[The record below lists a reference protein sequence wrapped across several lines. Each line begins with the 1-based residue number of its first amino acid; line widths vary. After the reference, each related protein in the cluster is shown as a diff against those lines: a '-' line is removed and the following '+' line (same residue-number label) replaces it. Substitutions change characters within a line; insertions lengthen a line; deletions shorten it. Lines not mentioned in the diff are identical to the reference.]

1 MSVLTICQN
10 ATAMLVGER
19 PPAFYSSNDEL
30 PVEIAAI
37 ANEAATD
44 IIKKHE
50 WSMLTRKWSEAGDG
64 VKSNFKFPDDYDRM
78 CLSTRVRVGGSII
91 ERAADIGSFEDVGDD
106 GWCKTWFP
114 MSGGI
119 EFASPVGD
127 GEVASYTYQSCFYA
141 TNQNGAPKRAFN
153 ADTDEFRLN
162 ERLLTLG
169 IIWRWRALKR
179 QDYQEDMQNYEIA
192 MSEQM
197 ARDGGA
203 RMVRS
208 GGELRGDFVTPW
220 PWSLG

>member
-1 MSVLTICQN
+1 MSVLAICQN

-30 PVEIAAI
+30 PVEISSI
-37 ANEAATD
+37 ANEAAAD

-64 VKSNFKFPDDYDRM
+64 VKTNFSFPSDYDRM
-78 CLSTRVRVGGSII
+78 CLSTRVRVGDSVI
-91 ERAADIGSFEDVGDD
+91 ERAADIGSFENLNGDW
-106 GWCKTWFP
+106 GNIWFP
-114 MSGGI
+114 MSGGV
-119 EFASPVGD
+119 EFTTLVGD
-127 GEVASYTYQSCFYA
+127 GEVVSYTYQSCFYA
-141 TNQNGAPKRAFN
+141 TNQNGAPKRAFD
-153 ADTDEFRLN
+153 ADTDDFRLN
-162 ERLLTLG
+162 GRLLTLG

-179 QDYQEDMQNYEIA
+179 QDYQEDMQNYEVA

-203 RMVRS
+203 RMIRS
-208 GGELRGDFVTPW
+208 GGDLRGDFVTPW

>member
-1 MSVLTICQN
+1 MSVLAICQN

-30 PVEIAAI
+30 PVEISAI
-37 ANEAATD
+37 ANEAAAD

-50 WSMLTRKWSEAGDG
+50 WSALTRKWSEAGDG
-64 VKSNFKFPDDYDRM
+64 VEKNFPFPGDYDRM
-78 CLSTRVRVGGSII
+78 CLSTRVRIGNSVI
-91 ERAADIGSFEDVGDD
+91 ERAADIGSFENLNGDW
-106 GWCKTWFP
+106 GNVWFP

-119 EFASPVGD
+119 EFATPVGD

-141 TNQNGAPKRAFN
+141 TNQNGAPKRAFD
-153 ADTDEFRLN
+153 ADTDYFRLN
-162 ERLLTLG
+162 GRLLTLG

-192 MSEQM
+192 LSEQM

-203 RMVRS
+203 RLIK
-208 GGELRGDFVTPW
+208 GGGRLHGDFVDPW